1 MKKFVYASFVA
12 AASLGLAAC
21 AEPEAENE
29 MVEEGSIDALPDEE
43 VMGDAPVMDE
53 MDEGM
58 DDTMGDD
65 GEPVEPVASI
75 DPNGDASGPRPN
87 DE

>member
-1 MKKFVYASFVA
+1 MKKFVFASFVA

-21 AEPEAENE
+21 AEPEAEDE
-29 MVEEGSIDALPDEE
+29 MVEEGAIDALPDEE
-43 VMGDAPVMDE
+43 VMGDAPAMDG

-58 DDTMGDD
+58 DETMGDD
-65 GEPVEPVASI
+65 SETVEPVASI
-75 DPNGDASGPRPN
+75 DPNGDTSGPRPN